1 MKQILLP
8 TVMLAMTAS
17 LAPSQTIVARQQKQQ
32 ERILQ
37 GIRSGSLTARETAR
51 LEREEAR
58 TGREIRRDRAD
69 GAGMTARERAK
80 AHRMLDRA
88 SRDIFRLKH
97 NQRSR

>member
-1 MKQILLP
+1 MNQILLP
-8 TVMLAMTAS
+8 TVMLAMTAFP
-17 LAPSQTIVARQQKQQ
+17 APSQTIVARQQKQQ

-37 GIRSGSLTARETAR
+37 GVRSGSLTARETAR

-58 TGREIRRDRAD
+58 IGREIRRDRAD

-80 AHRMLDRA
+80 AHRMLDCA